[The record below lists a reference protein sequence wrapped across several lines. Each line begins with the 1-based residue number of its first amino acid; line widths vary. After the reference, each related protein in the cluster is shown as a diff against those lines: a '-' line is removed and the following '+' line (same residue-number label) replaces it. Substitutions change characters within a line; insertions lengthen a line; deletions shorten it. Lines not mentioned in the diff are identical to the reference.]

1 MIGFIDD
8 HRGAHGVEPICK
20 VLPIAP
26 STYHA
31 HVAKRR
37 DPAKLSARARQ
48 DATLKI
54 EVRRVFDENF
64 RVYGV
69 RKVWRQLKRE
79 GFDVARCTVSR
90 LMRDMGL
97 QGIIRGKSVKTTVSD
112 KAAPCPLDHVNRQ
125 FKAPRPNVLWL
136 SDFTYVAT
144 WTGFVYVAFVIDAY
158 ARRIVGWRV
167 SRTAHAG
174 FVLDALEQALHHRR
188 PVHRGGLVHH
198 SDRGSQYVSI
208 KYTERLAEAGVEP
221 SVGSVGDSYDN
232 ALAETIN
239 GLYKAEVIHRR
250 GPWRNFEAVEFA
262 TLEWVDW
269 FNNRRLLEP
278 IGNIPPAEAEQ
289 RYYAM
294 LEQAAMAA

>member
-1 MIGFIDD
+1 MIAFIED
-8 HRGAHGVEPICK
+8 HRTAYGVEPICK

-26 STYHA
+26 STYYVHA
-31 HVAKRR
+31 ARR
-37 DPAKLSARARQ
+37 ADPARSPARARRE
-48 DATLKI
+48 AALRPEI
-54 EVRRVFDENF
+54 RRVFDENF

-69 RKVWRQLKRE
+69 RKVWRQMVRE
-79 GFDVARCTVSR
+79 RFVVARCTVSR
-90 LMRDMGL
+90 LMRGMGL
-97 QGIIRGKSVKTTVSD
+97 AGVIRGKPVRTTVQD
-112 KAAPCPLDHVNRQ
+112 KAASCPLDHVNRQ
-125 FKAPRPNVLWL
+125 FHAPAPNVLWV
-136 SDFTYVAT
+136 SDFTYVST
-144 WTGFVYVAFVIDAY
+144 WTGFVYVAFVIDVY
-158 ARRIVGWRV
+158 ARRIVGWRA
-167 SRTAHAG
+167 SRTAHAS
-174 FVLDALEQALHHRR
+174 FVLDALEQALHERR

-208 KYTERLAEAGVEP
+208 RYTERLAEAGIEP

-250 GPWRNFEAVEFA
+250 GPWRTFEAVEFA

-278 IGNIPPAEAEQ
+278 IGNIPPAEAEE

-294 LEQAAMAA
+294 LDEQKLAA